1 MNLSTTQLA
10 QTFSPY
16 REVVAAVLDTLGAS
30 SAKAD
35 EREGNDAREDG
46 SHDGSHL
53 IRVWRLVTEIAAD
66 ESFVDLEMLAIAT
79 LLHDCVQIEKTD
91 PRRAQAS
98 RLSAERA
105 SGILR
110 TLGWTAE
117 RIAATAHVI
126 EAHSF
131 SAGVAPQSRE
141 ACVLRDADRLDA
153 IGAIGIA
160 RTFYVA
166 GRTGSRLY
174 DPLDP
179 FAASRGLDD
188 RRFALDH
195 FETKLLR
202 LTAGLTTPKAQRI
215 GEQRI
220 ATMRAYLDLLRD
232 EISPSVRESFV
243 GAAQF
248 NR

>member
-1 MNLSTTQLA
+1 MNTSTSRLA
-10 QTFSPY
+10 QAFFPY
-16 REVVAAVLDTLGAS
+16 EEVVATVLGTAGMSL
-30 SAKAD
+30 AKGEAP
-35 EREGNDAREDG
+35 EGNGSREDG

-66 ESFVDLEMLAIAT
+66 EAGVDLEMLAVAT
-79 LLHDCVQIEKTD
+79 VLHDCVPVEKAD

-98 RLSAERA
+98 RLSAQAA
-105 SGILR
+105 SRILHV
-110 TLGWTAE
+110 LGWTAE
-117 RIAATAHVI
+117 RIDATAHVI

-131 SAGVAPQSRE
+131 SAGIAPRSRE

-166 GRTGSRLY
+166 GRMGSRLY
-174 DPLDP
+174 DALDP
-179 FAASRGLDD
+179 FAQHRSLDD

-202 LTAGLTTPKAQRI
+202 LSEGLMTSKAQHI

-220 ATMRAYLDLLRD
+220 ATMRAYLDLLRS
-232 EISPSVRESFV
+232 EISP
-243 GAAQF
+243 GAHE
-248 NR
+248 

>member
-1 MNLSTTQLA
+1 MNASTTLLA
-10 QTFSPY
+10 QAFFPY
-16 REVVAAVLDTLGAS
+16 GDVIVAALKTLDAGATTH
-30 SAKAD
+30 
-35 EREGNDAREDG
+35 ERHHTDSREDG
-46 SHDGSHL
+46 SHDWSHL
-53 IRVWRLVTEIAAD
+53 IRVWKLVMEIAA
-66 ESFVDLEMLAIAT
+66 EEPSIDLEMLAVAT
-79 LLHDCVQIEKTD
+79 LMHDCVQVEKTD

-98 RLSAERA
+98 RLSAEKA
-105 SGILR
+105 SGVLR
-110 TLGWTAE
+110 TLGWAAG
-117 RIAATAHVI
+117 RIDATAHVI

-131 SAGVAPQSRE
+131 SAGIEPRTPE

-179 FAASRGLDD
+179 FAANRSLDD

-202 LTAGLTTPKAQRI
+202 LTDGLMTAKAQRI
-215 GEQRI
+215 GERRI
-220 ATMRAYLDLLRD
+220 ATMRAYLDLLRE
-232 EISPSVRESFV
+232 EIAP
-243 GAAQF
+243 GQHG
-248 NR
+248 

>member
-1 MNLSTTQLA
+1 MNASTTLLA
-10 QTFSPY
+10 QAFSPY
-16 REVVAAVLDTLGAS
+16 DEVVLAALDTLDVS
-30 SAKAD
+30 LRTAD
-35 EREGNDAREDG
+35 AQSERADDNDNREDG
-46 SHDGSHL
+46 SHDEAHL

-66 ESFVDLEMLAIAT
+66 EAGVDLEMLAVAT
-79 LLHDCVQIEKTD
+79 LLHDCVQVEKTD

-98 RLSAERA
+98 RLCAEKA
-105 SGILR
+105 SNVLH
-110 TLGWTAE
+110 TLGWTPA
-117 RIAATAHVI
+117 RIDATAHVI

-131 SAGVAPQSRE
+131 SAGIAPRSRE
-141 ACVLRDADRLDA
+141 ACMLRDADRLDA

-179 FAASRGLDD
+179 FAQHRSLDD

-202 LTAGLTTPKAQRI
+202 LSEGLTTLKAQRI
-215 GEQRI
+215 GAQRI

-232 EISPSVRESFV
+232 EISPGVR
-243 GAAQF
+243 G
-248 NR
+248 

>member
-1 MNLSTTQLA
+1 MLMLAHAFAPYDTTI
-10 QTFSPY
+10 
-16 REVVAAVLDTLGAS
+16 AAVLHAAGVTSGTDS
-30 SAKAD
+30 D
-35 EREGNDAREDG
+35 DG

-53 IRVWRLVTEIAAD
+53 IRVWNLVREIAAH
-66 ESFVDLEMLAIAT
+66 EPGVDLEMLAVAT
-79 LLHDCVQIEKTD
+79 LLHDCVPVEKTD

-98 RLSAERA
+98 RLSAQKA

-110 TLGWTAE
+110 AIGWPTA

-131 SAGVAPQSRE
+131 SAGIAPETPE
-141 ACVLRDADRLDA
+141 ANILRDADRLDA

-166 GRTGSRLY
+166 GRVGSRLY
-174 DPLDP
+174 DPADP
-179 FAASRGLDD
+179 FAKQRLLDD

-202 LTAGLTTPKAQRI
+202 LADGLTTRAAQRI
-215 GEQRI
+215 GERRV
-220 ATMRAYLDLLRD
+220 AAMRAFLDVLRE
-232 EISPSVRESFV
+232 EISPSR
-243 GAAQF
+243 
-248 NR
+248 

>member
-1 MNLSTTQLA
+1 MTSSTTLLA
-10 QTFSPY
+10 QAFFPCG
-16 REVVAAVLDTLGAS
+16 EVIVAVLDTLGAS
-30 SAKAD
+30 AMAP
-35 EREGNDAREDG
+35 EPQGNDTREDG
-46 SHDGSHL
+46 SHDVSHL
-53 IRVWRLVTEIAAD
+53 IRVWKLVTEIAAD
-66 ESFVDLEMLAIAT
+66 ESSVDLEMLAVAT
-79 LLHDCVQIEKTD
+79 LMHDCVPVEKSD

-98 RLSAERA
+98 RLSAEKA

-110 TLGWTAE
+110 TLGWAAA
-117 RIAATAHVI
+117 RIDATAHVI

-131 SAGVAPQSRE
+131 SAGIAPLTRE

-179 FAASRGLDD
+179 FAKNRSLDD

-202 LTAGLTTPKAQRI
+202 LTDGLLTARAQRI

-232 EISPSVRESFV
+232 EISP
-243 GAAQF
+243 GA
-248 NR
+248 RG